1 MCNLDW
7 AKAVTEMRLVT
18 IVDTNNLLV
27 RFTIIISPFTSRF
40 QKTAQI
46 YNKANIIGH
55 INEVKWKY
63 LDIKQTLLQ
72 LKKFP
77 AVCLFSLLKIK
88 GIVFLQVQL
97 CSLIVTC

>member
-1 MCNLDW
+1 MNKHKSTTFTL
-7 AKAVTEMRLVT
+7 KIFSISFVFK
-18 IVDTNNLLV
+18 
-27 RFTIIISPFTSRF
+27 FTIINSPFTSRF

-97 CSLIVTC
+97 CSLIITC